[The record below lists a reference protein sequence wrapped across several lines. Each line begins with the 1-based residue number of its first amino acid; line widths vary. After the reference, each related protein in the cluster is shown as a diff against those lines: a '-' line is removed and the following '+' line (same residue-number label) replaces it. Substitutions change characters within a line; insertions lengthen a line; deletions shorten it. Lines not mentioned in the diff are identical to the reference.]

1 MRVLTLAVL
10 ACLAVAGCSVGAQ
23 TTGPVAAPNPMA
35 ANEAS
40 PADWSLGTPV
50 PDEVD
55 DSEMGTEFDSRT
67 DIVGATAT
75 MFESWSEVD
84 DHTVAVHFVT
94 GTPECYGA
102 YATVEETDTT
112 VIVTLRTGALP
123 EAADKMC
130 ILVAVFGSLDVP
142 LSRPLGDRHV
152 LNG

>member
-50 PDEVD
+50 PD
-55 DSEMGTEFDSRT
+55 
-67 DIVGATAT
+67 
-75 MFESWSEVD
+75 EVD

-152 LNG
+152 VNG

>member
-55 DSEMGTEFDSRT
+55 DSEMGTGS
-67 DIVGATAT
+67 TAAPT
-75 MFESWSEVD
+75 SWVRRPPCSNRGPGRRSHGGSPLRD
-84 DHTVAVHFVT
+84 RYS
-94 GTPECYGA
+94 GCYGA
-102 YATVEETDTT
+102 YATVEGL
-112 VIVTLRTGALP
+112 IR
-123 EAADKMC
+123 
-130 ILVAVFGSLDVP
+130 
-142 LSRPLGDRHV
+142 R
-152 LNG
+152 

>member
-1 MRVLTLAVL
+1 
-10 ACLAVAGCSVGAQ
+10 
-23 TTGPVAAPNPMA
+23 
-35 ANEAS
+35 
-40 PADWSLGTPV
+40 
-50 PDEVD
+50 
-55 DSEMGTEFDSRT
+55 
-67 DIVGATAT
+67 

-152 LNG
+152 VNG